1 MKTFM
6 IRLFTLLFTITGAY
20 AQSGSLDTYFQKYQE
35 DESFIVVNISSQMF
49 AAISGLETDAIDPEA
64 KEILDNITGMKLL
77 TKQSDGNAYFDE
89 ALKLITSKG
98 LSELMTIK
106 EKGQNVRIYG
116 KSDGSQYLKEV
127 VMLRGEKDNFILMQV
142 QGKLSIQQLSKISKI
157 LNN

>member
-1 MKTFM
+1 
-6 IRLFTLLFTITGAY
+6 
-20 AQSGSLDTYFQKYQE
+20 
-35 DESFIVVNISSQMF
+35 MF

-89 ALKLITSKG
+89 AMKLITSKG